1 MRERNTRA
9 NKGLSTLNF
18 PENYVV
24 IDIETTGLSP
34 SFDSII
40 ELSSL
45 KIEDYKVV
53 DKFSSLVN
61 PGFKISAFIE
71 QLTGI
76 TNEMLYFANPIDDIL
91 PSFIEFVGENHIV
104 GHNVS
109 FDINF
114 IYDAC
119 IKVLN
124 KPFSNNFTDTLRLSK
139 RILKNLPHHRLA
151 DLSEYYNICY
161 EGAHR
166 ALVDCQITQQ
176 CFIKLY
182 EEILTQYSC
191 LESFHNSLK
200 TKYIH
205 LNKNKG

>member
-1 MRERNTRA
+1 MKVKSTRA
-9 NKGLSTLNF
+9 YKGLSTLNF
-18 PENYVV
+18 PKDYVV

-34 SFDSII
+34 ICDSII
-40 ELSSL
+40 ELSAL

-61 PGFKISAFIE
+61 PGFKINAFIE

-76 TNEMLYFANPIDDIL
+76 TNEMLYSASPIEEVL
-91 PSFIEFVGENHIV
+91 PSFIDFVGERHIV
-104 GHNVS
+104 GHNVN

-139 RILKNLPHHRLA
+139 KVLKDLPHHRLA
-151 DLSEYYNICY
+151 DLSEHYNICY

-176 CFIKLY
+176 CFLKLY
-182 EEILTQYSC
+182 EEIQTY
-191 LESFHNSLK
+191 
-200 TKYIH
+200 
-205 LNKNKG
+205 